1 MQPHTSSLMT
11 PKTHIA
17 IIGCGIIGAL
27 TAYELSQDSR
37 FRITVLN
44 RQHPGQG
51 STGAALGVLM
61 GVISHKKKG
70 RRWHRCW
77 AGLERY
83 ETLVPELEAIT
94 GQSIPFNQNG
104 LLRLC
109 FEGDDMAGWQR
120 LAEVR
125 AKQELPLEVLSPAE
139 LAKRYP
145 QVQSDDVIGAVYS
158 ARDRQVHPQALVQ
171 ALVQAAQLRGVQFRF
186 DADISH
192 FTSTTTDNSSHHCQ
206 TIHWG
211 DQSLEANQIILT
223 AGLGSSPL
231 AQKLQLAPKS
241 AQAPEAEPSR
251 SLDIRPVL
259 GQALHISLPQP
270 LSPKPQ
276 PVINGQD
283 LHIAPIGSDCFASF
297 RRNRPNE
304 YWIGATVELPDDAGN
319 PPELEQARLDA
330 LWQTAISFC
339 PALAEAKILRSWSG
353 LRPRP
358 EGRPAPILEPLTGYN
373 NVLLATGH
381 YRNGVLL
388 APASAQWVQA
398 ELTARLSAQQ

>member
-1 MQPHTSSLMT
+1 MT

-37 FRITVLN
+37 FRITVLD
-44 RQHPGQG
+44 RQQPAQG

-83 ETLVPELEAIT
+83 ETLVSELEAIT
-94 GQSIPFNQNG
+94 GETIPFNQNG

-139 LAKRYP
+139 LAERYP

-158 ARDRQVHPQALVQ
+158 ARDRQLHPQALVQ
-171 ALVQAAQLRGVQFRF
+171 ALVQAAQLNGVQFHI
-186 DADISH
+186 DTDISH
-192 FTSTTTDNSSHHCQ
+192 FTTHATDDSSHHCQ

-211 DQSLEANQIILT
+211 DQSLEADQIILT

-231 AQKLQLAPKS
+231 VQKLQPVD
-241 AQAPEAEPSR
+241 EAITTPA
-251 SLDIRPVL
+251 LDIRPVL

-270 LSPKPQ
+270 LSLKPQ

-319 PPELEQARLDA
+319 PPELEQDRLDA
-330 LWQTAISFC
+330 LWQTALSFC
-339 PALAEAKILRSWSG
+339 PALADATILRSWSG

-358 EGRPAPILEPLTGYN
+358 EGRPAPILEPLTGYD

-398 ELTARLSAQQ
+398 ELTARLEARLSAQQ

>member
-1 MQPHTSSLMT
+1 MPNT
-11 PKTHIA
+11 PPHIA
-17 IIGCGIIGAL
+17 IVGCGIIGAL

-37 FRITVLN
+37 FKITVLD
-44 RQHPGQG
+44 RQQPGQG

-109 FEGDDMAGWQR
+109 FEGDDMVGWER

-139 LAKRYP
+139 LVERYP
-145 QVQSDDVIGAVYS
+145 QVQHPGVIGAVYS
-158 ARDRQVHPQALVQ
+158 ARDRQLHPQTLTQ
-171 ALVQAAQLRGVQFRF
+171 ALVQAAQIHGVQFHF
-186 DADISH
+186 DADINH
-192 FTSTTTDNSSHHCQ
+192 FTSSPTTNAKHHCQ
-206 TIHWG
+206 TLHWAK
-211 DQSLEANQIILT
+211 QSLKADQIILT
-223 AGLGSSPL
+223 AGLGSTQL
-231 AQKLQLAPKS
+231 VQKLQSVVEP
-241 AQAPEAEPSR
+241 AQILEAEHSR

-259 GQALHISLPQP
+259 GQALHVRLPQP
-270 LSPKPQ
+270 LSSTPQ

-283 LHIAPIGSDCFASF
+283 LHIAPVSPDH
-297 RRNRPNE
+297 PNE
-304 YWIGATVELPDDAGN
+304 YWIGATVELPDNAGN
-319 PPELEQARLDA
+319 PPELKQARLDE
-330 LWQTAISFC
+330 LWQTALSFC
-339 PALAEAKILRSWSG
+339 PALADATILHSWSG

-358 EGRPAPILEPLTGYN
+358 EGRPAPILEPLENYD

-388 APASAQWVQA
+388 APASAQWVQT
-398 ELTARLSAQQ
+398 ELAARLSQPS

>member
-1 MQPHTSSLMT
+1 MANQ
-11 PKTHIA
+11 THIA

-27 TAYELSQDSR
+27 TAYELSHNTG
-37 FRITVLN
+37 FRITVFD
-44 RQHPGQG
+44 RQQPGQG

-139 LAKRYP
+139 LAERYP

-158 ARDRQVHPQALVQ
+158 ARDRQVHPQALTQ
-171 ALVQAAQLRGVQFRF
+171 ALVQAAQLNGVQFHF

-192 FTSTTTDNSSHHCQ
+192 FTTTAAADSGHHCQ

-211 DQSLEANQIILT
+211 ESSNQSHALEADQIILT

-231 AQKLQLAPKS
+231 VQKLQPVD
-241 AQAPEAEPSR
+241 EAITTPA
-251 SLDIRPVL
+251 LDIRPVL

-270 LSPKPQ
+270 LSLKPQ

-283 LHIAPIGSDCFASF
+283 LHIAPVGRDCFASF

-304 YWIGATVELPDDAGN
+304 YWIGATVELPDDTGN
-319 PPELEQARLDA
+319 PPGLEQARLDA
-330 LWQTAISFC
+330 LWQTALSFC
-339 PALAEAKILRSWSG
+339 PALTDATILRSWSG

-358 EGRPAPILEPLTGYN
+358 EGRPAPILEPLTGYD

-398 ELTARLSAQQ
+398 ELNARLEARLSTHQ